1 MNDSSDRPIPPRG
14 ELSPQAAREFD
25 TAQMDLRGVVDPR
38 DLRVDPAHLFIETT
52 QQTRMA
58 IAISDPQQPDC
69 PIVYVNQAFLDLTG
83 YRREDVLGRNCRL
96 LQGPATDRA
105 DVARLAEGIA
115 AQRYTVVDLLNYRKD
130 GTPFWNAV
138 HVGPVYDERGELAYF
153 YGSQW
158 DITDLMG
165 ERQKAATQALIARE
179 LRHRTDNLFSVVNA
193 IVGLTARHETDV
205 RAYADK
211 LSDRIGALAA
221 AHQIS
226 FPSVR
231 NGQPAELGELVNAVM
246 KPYRNRFEDRI
257 NAQGPELE
265 LEQHIV
271 TALGLTLHEL
281 ATNAVKY
288 GALGVATGKIVIDW
302 RREGAMLHIGWNEQG
317 GPALDPATEIGRGT
331 GTMLVD
337 GMLASL
343 GGSADRTFAPG
354 GLKVAVAVPLAA

>member
-1 MNDSSDRPIPPRG
+1 MNDSIDRPIPPRG

-58 IAISDPQQPDC
+58 IAISDPHQPDC

-83 YRREDVLGRNCRL
+83 YAREDVLGRNCRF
-96 LQGPATDRA
+96 LQGPATDRDA
-105 DVARLAEGIA
+105 VDRLADGIA
-115 AQRYTVVDLLNYRKD
+115 ARRYTVVDLLNYRKD
-130 GTPFWNAV
+130 GSLFWNAV

-193 IVGLTARHETDV
+193 IVGLTARNETDV

-211 LSDRIGALAA
+211 LSERIGALAA
-221 AHQIS
+221 AHQVS
-226 FPSVR
+226 FPGAR
-231 NGQPAELGELVNAVM
+231 DGQPAELGELVEAVM

-257 NAQGPELE
+257 GAHGPDLE
-265 LEQHIV
+265 LAQRTV
-271 TALGLTLHEL
+271 TALGLALHEL
-281 ATNAVKY
+281 ATNAIKY
-288 GALGVATGKIVIDW
+288 GSLSIADGRVAIDW
-302 RREGAMLHIGWNEQG
+302 RREGAMLHIAWSEQG
-317 GPALDPATEIGRGT
+317 GPALDPAAGVSQGT

-343 GGSADRTFAPG
+343 GGSACRTFAPG
-354 GLKVAVAVPLAA
+354 GLSVSIEVPLEP